1 MPYPLSD
8 IQREMQQVIR
18 EFTHNEVIPSAPER
32 DKTEEFPT
40 DLVRRLGELDAMGIT
55 VPEQYGGLGLDTQT
69 QLLAIEEIA
78 YADAA
83 LASIYTAHF
92 LAMEVL
98 IPYASEDQKQ
108 LFLPG
113 MAKGTSLGA
122 FALTEPDSGSDIG
135 GMSSVAEHDG
145 KDWVIRGSKT
155 YISNAKDAD
164 VIVLFVKTDPTAG
177 FRGISA
183 FIVGKDTRGISFSA
197 PQDKCGIRSAPTYTV
212 FLDEVHVGDDLLI
225 GQLGSGGKM
234 ALSALNRA
242 RIDIAAMANGIG
254 MRALQLAEE
263 FATARAQF
271 GTKIRDFQAIQLML
285 GEMDAQLEIARLAAW
300 WAAAEK
306 DAGADLRRSGS
317 IAKWVASEN
326 CFSVVDKAVQIHGG
340 AGFMRES
347 EIERLYRDC
356 RVLRIFEGTSQIQL
370 ITIAGALA
378 STFDK
383 TGLVA

>member
-1 MPYPLSD
+1 MPYPLND
-8 IQREMQQVIR
+8 MQKEMHQVIR
-18 EFTHNEVIPSAPER
+18 EFAHHEVMPGAAKR
-32 DKTEEFPT
+32 DETGEFPA
-40 DLVRRLGELDAMGIT
+40 DLLRRLGELDAMGVT
-55 VPEQYGGLGLDTQT
+55 VPEAYGGLGLDTQT
-69 QLLAIEEIA
+69 QLLAVEEVA

-92 LAMEVL
+92 LALEVL
-98 IPYASEDQKQ
+98 LPYASEEQKQ
-108 LFLPG
+108 RFVPA

-122 FALTEPDSGSDIG
+122 FALTEPDSGSDIA
-135 GMSSVAEHDG
+135 GMSSVAERVGDE
-145 KDWVIRGSKT
+145 WVISGGKT
-155 YISNAKDAD
+155 FISNAADAD
-164 VIVLFVKTDPTAG
+164 VIVLFAKTAPEAG

-183 FIVGKDTRGISFSA
+183 FIVGRDTPGISVSA
-197 PQDKCGIRSAPTYTV
+197 PQDKCGIRSATTYTI
-212 FLDEVHVGDDLLI
+212 FLDEVHVGDDLVI

-242 RIDIAAMANGIG
+242 RIDIAAMANGIA

-263 FATARAQF
+263 FGTARVQF

-285 GEMDAQLEIARLAAW
+285 GEMDAQLEVARLTAW
-300 WAAAEK
+300 WAAMEK
-306 DAGADLRRSGS
+306 DSGADLRRSGS
-317 IAKWVASEN
+317 IAKWVATEN

-340 AGFMRES
+340 AGFMKAS

-383 TGLVA
+383 TGAVV